1 MNRFKQATAV
11 QWIKCGIVIALY
23 LLFLVWI
30 KSWWGL
36 IVVPF
41 LFDAYI
47 TKFIPWTWWKTATAA
62 RPTLP

>member
-1 MNRFKQATAV
+1 MNRLKQATLV

-36 IVVPF
+36 IEAVHQLGQV
-41 LFDAYI
+41 LVYGSEYRYAQAEI
-47 TKFIPWTWWKTATAA
+47 G
-62 RPTLP
+62 

>member
-1 MNRFKQATAV
+1 MLMNRLKQATAA

-36 IVVPF
+36 LVVPF

-47 TKFIPWTWWKTATAA
+47 TKFIPAA
-62 RPTLP
+62 